1 MENGPVDHDSAMPG
15 EGLDYSRMPG
25 HWLLAQMG
33 KRALRPGGLELTG
46 QMLAALEIGS
56 SDDVV
61 EFAPGLGLTA
71 RATLARNPATYTG
84 VERDEAAARQVRR
97 YLEGA
102 GRQCLAGRAEST
114 GLPDQSATA
123 VYGEAMLTMQT
134 PPQKDRIVQEAARLL
149 RPGGRYGIHELCL
162 QPDELEDDRKSEIS
176 AALSEAIHVG
186 ARPLTPQEWTALLE
200 EHGFAVQAR
209 FTAPMHLL
217 EPRRFVKDEG
227 WARTIGFLF
236 KVARTPSAR
245 RRILHMRSV
254 FRSYAENMAA
264 ISLVAVKTECPST
277 CLGTRDRLYP

>member
-1 MENGPVDHDSAMPG
+1 MDNSPVDHSAGMPG
-15 EGLDYSRMPG
+15 DGLDYSRMPG

-46 QMLAALEIGS
+46 QMLAALDIQP

-84 VERDEAAARQVRR
+84 VERDETAARQVRR
-97 YLEGA
+97 YLDGE
-102 GRQCLAGRAEST
+102 GRQCLVGRAEST
-114 GLPDQSATA
+114 GLPEESATA

-134 PPQKDRIVQEAARLL
+134 PAQKERIVHEAGRLL

-162 QPDELEDDRKSEIS
+162 QPDNLEEDRKSEIS

-186 ARPLTPQEWTALLE
+186 ARPLTPREWEVLLE
-200 EHGFAVQAR
+200 GQGFNVVSR

-217 EPRRFVKDEG
+217 EPRRFIRDEG
-227 WARTIGFLF
+227 LARMVRFVL
-236 KVARTPSAR
+236 KVARTPAAR

-254 FRSYAENMAA
+254 FRAYADNLAA
-264 ISLVAVKTECPST
+264 VALVAVKSEEP
-277 CLGTRDRLYP
+277 

>member
-1 MENGPVDHDSAMPG
+1 MASGSENDGNGVPG
-15 EGLDYSRMPG
+15 AGLDYSRMPG

-46 QMLAALEIGS
+46 QMLAALDIQP

-71 RATLARNPATYTG
+71 RIALARNPATYTG
-84 VERDEAAARQVRR
+84 VERDETAARAVRR
-97 YLEGA
+97 YLKGD
-102 GRQCLAGRAEST
+102 GRQCLVGRAEDT
-114 GLPDQSATA
+114 ELPDESATT

-134 PPQKDRIVQEAARLL
+134 PPQKERIVREAARLL

-162 QPDELEDDRKSEIS
+162 HPDDLEEDRKSEIS
-176 AALSEAIHVG
+176 GALSEAIHVG
-186 ARPLTPQEWTALLE
+186 ARPLTPREWTALLE
-200 EHGFAVQAR
+200 GHGFTVHAG

-217 EPRRFVKDEG
+217 EPRRFIKDEG
-227 WARTIGFLF
+227 LTRTLSFLL
-236 KVARTPSAR
+236 KVGRTPVAR

-264 ISLVAVKTECPST
+264 ISLVAVKTE
-277 CLGTRDRLYP
+277 